1 LDEYQKRLSK
11 ITSRQYRTL
20 TPYQT
25 LISHRGIHHTIEFAT
40 YIHDELAYWISFFV
54 ESEKI
59 NVLHVQRFKKLTA
72 LDLDVLLRLV
82 KKDKE
87 FEIARRKRKLQEK
100 EKEEIQ
106 AEEAIV
112 RSLLME
118 N

>member
-1 LDEYQKRLSK
+1 MS
-11 ITSRQYRTL
+11 TSRLYRNL

-25 LISHRGIHHTIEFAT
+25 LISDNGIHHTIDYALFVYE
-40 YIHDELAYWISFFV
+40 EVAYWISFFV

-59 NVLHVQRFKKLTA
+59 NVLHVKRFKQLTA
-72 LDLDVLLRLV
+72 LDMDILFKLSQ
-82 KKDKE
+82 KDKE
-87 FEIARRKRKLQEK
+87 MELNRRRQKMKEK

-118 N
+118 

>member
-1 LDEYQKRLSK
+1 M
-11 ITSRQYRTL
+11 
-20 TPYQT
+20 
-25 LISHRGIHHTIEFAT
+25 
-40 YIHDELAYWISFFV
+40 
-54 ESEKI
+54 
-59 NVLHVQRFKKLTA
+59 LHVQRFKKLTA

-87 FEIARRKRKLQEK
+87 LEIARRKRKLQEK

-106 AEEAIV
+106 AEEAVV

>member
-1 LDEYQKRLSK
+1 M
-11 ITSRQYRTL
+11 
-20 TPYQT
+20 
-25 LISHRGIHHTIEFAT
+25 
-40 YIHDELAYWISFFV
+40 
-54 ESEKI
+54 
-59 NVLHVQRFKKLTA
+59 LHVQRFKKLTA